1 MWMLIINFI
10 KLCRC
15 CWLLQ
20 AVCCSDKLHCCPSGT
35 TCDVAAGTCNS
46 NAHSMSLNALAV
58 RIVDKQVSA
67 REVDCPD
74 GKQTCPDDNTCC
86 KLSLGTYGCCPLPNV
101 SFFSEFVAFADCIC
115 SMNNLHGWL
124 GILLIKIL
132 FHTAGKFSVGDWHKP
147 LLTVEIHGTCACTTR
162 CIFFII

>member
-1 MWMLIINFI
+1 MLIINFI

-132 FHTAGKFSVGDWHKP
+132 FHTAGKFSIGD
-147 LLTVEIHGTCACTTR
+147 
-162 CIFFII
+162 